1 MTQPAP
7 SAETG
12 TPPRRLGTGHLVA
25 LTAGT
30 AIGSAIFVVPASIL
44 AAVDG
49 AHPIASGAW
58 VIGGLLTLLGAF
70 SYAELAAAAPRAGG
84 LYAWLAEAWGPR
96 VAYVFG
102 WSNLLV
108 IGSGATAALG
118 IAFARYAAEF
128 VPLGGPAA
136 TAVALAMVVAVAA
149 INLRGT
155 AAGAGVQ
162 AVMTVLKVGAIVAI
176 AALLLAAPAAAAPH
190 DGAGPAAWTWTG
202 AGGALVGVLW
212 AYEGLHYATYAAGEA
227 HDPARTFPRGLA
239 IGTALV
245 VLLYV
250 LADATMVRALG
261 SSAAMASPR
270 IAADAIRLH
279 YGDGAAR
286 AIAGV
291 ILLSTF
297 SAANGVVFTTSR
309 ICAAMARDGLV
320 PGALGRVHPITA
332 APTGAI
338 LATTAWA
345 LVLAATGTYEA
356 LFGYVV
362 FAGWLFHV
370 LGGLAV
376 VRLRGRRAPGTFR
389 VPGYPVTPLLFATA
403 SAAVLVASVASSP
416 RSSGVGIIL
425 LGIAA
430 ATYPAVARGR

>member
-1 MTQPAP
+1 MTDTPA
-7 SAETG
+7 SSETG
-12 TPPRRLGTGHLVA
+12 TPPRRLGTGHIVA

-44 AAVDG
+44 ADVNGALPVSTAVW
-49 AHPIASGAW
+49 A
-58 VIGGLLTLLGAF
+58 IGGVLTLLGAF
-70 SYAELAAAAPRAGG
+70 SYAELAAAAPKSGG

-118 IAFARYAAEF
+118 IAFARYLAEF
-128 VPLGGPAA
+128 VPLSPMAA
-136 TAVALAMVVAVAA
+136 TVVALLMVLAVAA

-155 AAGAGVQ
+155 ATGAGVQ
-162 AVMTVLKVGAIVAI
+162 SVMTVLKVGAILVI
-176 AALLLAAPAAAAPH
+176 AALLLAAPVATVPLNAAP
-190 DGAGPAAWTWTG
+190 AGPWSWTG
-202 AGGALVGVLW
+202 VGGALVGVLW
-212 AYEGLHYATYAAGEA
+212 AYEGWHYATYAAGEA
-227 HDPARTFPRGLA
+227 RDPTRTFPRGLA

-245 VLLYV
+245 VLLYIV
-250 LADATMVRALG
+250 ANTTMVRALG
-261 SSAAMASPR
+261 SAAAIASPR

-279 YGDGAAR
+279 YGDAAAR
-286 AIAGV
+286 ALAGV

-320 PGALGRVHPITA
+320 PRALGRVHPVTA

-345 LVLAATGTYEA
+345 LVLAASGTYES

-362 FAGWLFHV
+362 FAGWLFHA

-376 VRLRGRRAPGTFR
+376 VRLRARRAPGTFR
-389 VPGYPVTPLLFATA
+389 VPGYPVTPLLFAAA

-416 RSSGVGIIL
+416 RSSGVGIVL

-430 ATYPAVARGR
+430 ATYPYVARRP